1 MSYFSQFEKGFYDM
15 KGDGNEKLVTDL
27 MTRVKVRT
35 GVVNELSLYD
45 LYDVPSGDT
54 PEDVAFYHFGDA
66 QLHFVILLTNNIT
79 DVYHEWPM
87 DDITF
92 EKYVNDKYA
101 NPDAIHHYEKTVT
114 SGKTTQR
121 GSNDYSHVLEVNSTE
136 PGAVSVSNYEY
147 EIREQDKRRQ
157 IKLLSNDF
165 LNAFLEEFS
174 TLVSA

>member
-1 MSYFSQFEKGFYDM
+1 
-15 KGDGNEKLVTDL
+15 

-45 LYDVPSGDT
+45 LYDVPAGDT

-101 NPDAIHHYEKTVT
+101 NPNGIHHYEKTVS
-114 SGKTTQR
+114 SGKPHR
-121 GSNDYSHVLEVNSTE
+121 EVQM
-136 PGAVSVSNYEY
+136 
-147 EIREQDKRRQ
+147 I
-157 IKLLSNDF
+157 IH
-165 LNAFLEEFS
+165 
-174 TLVSA
+174 TLWRSIAQNQVQYQLVIISMN

>member
-1 MSYFSQFEKGFYDM
+1 MSYFSRFEKGFYDM
-15 KGDGNEKLVTDL
+15 KGDGNERLVTDL

-35 GVVNELSLYD
+35 GVINELSLYD
-45 LYDVPSGDT
+45 LYDVPAGDT

-101 NPDAIHHYEKTVT
+101 NPDAIHHYEKTVS

-121 GSNDYSHVLEVNSTE
+121 GTNDYTHVFEVNSTE
-136 PGAVSVSNYEY
+136 SGAVSVTNYQY
-147 EIREQDKRRQ
+147 ELRLQDKRRQ
-157 IKLLSNDF
+157 IRLLSNDF